1 MIVTH
6 SGTDVQA
13 SVSNREN
20 YRKEKEREKGNIPE
34 KRKEGARQAS
44 GTPLGFYKKKACTF
58 GNFQGSESSANTRF
72 KGEANP
78 AKRLLDRDG
87 NERKY
92 FCRRCKRNHPGKDC
106 DGIWLSV
113 IFATKGDI
121 GSMNATLRKGVEV
134 NSRVGNTG
142 SRIQTTPEGKSICS
156 TEMVIMVMR
165 LKGFF
170 DLLMED
176 KTGLKNQECQT
187 VGVTLGEEWMHRR
200 LVDGYLRLVQEKLT
214 R

>member
-13 SVSNREN
+13 SISNREN

-34 KRKEGARQAS
+34 KRKEGASQAS

-106 DGIWLSV
+106 DGNLV
-113 IFATKGDI
+113 ECNFCHKRGHREYEYYTKK
-121 GSMNATLRKGVEV
+121 GSGSQQPGGQHRQQNSNNSGRQVNLQYGNGNHGNQGHTLYLCHI
-134 NSRVGNTG
+134 S
-142 SRIQTTPEGKSICS
+142 QEGK
-156 TEMVIMVMR
+156 M
-165 LKGFF
+165 K
-170 DLLMED
+170 ED
-176 KTGLKNQECQT
+176 PKDISY
-187 VGVTLGEEWMHRR
+187 RR
-200 LVDGYLRLVQEKLT
+200 SEGISGCFY
-214 R
+214 